1 MLLKP
6 LQAPC
11 GDTSGHTETHRNLPF
26 RPASHI
32 LLFFCAHKMAK
43 IMPLPAQCLSMRL
56 KIVADELLGLD
67 SFDSVDS
74 VDAAQSTFHDS
85 GIPTAV
91 NQLEGLEA

>member
-1 MLLKP
+1 
-6 LQAPC
+6 
-11 GDTSGHTETHRNLPF
+11 
-26 RPASHI
+26 
-32 LLFFCAHKMAK
+32 MAK

-67 SFDSVDS
+67 SFGSVDS
-74 VDAAQSTFHDS
+74 VDATHSTFHDS